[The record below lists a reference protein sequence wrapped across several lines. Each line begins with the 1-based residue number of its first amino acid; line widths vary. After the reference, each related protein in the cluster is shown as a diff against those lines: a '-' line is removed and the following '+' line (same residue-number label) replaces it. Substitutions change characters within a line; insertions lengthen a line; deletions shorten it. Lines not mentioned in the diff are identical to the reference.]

1 MANDA
6 DRSPLTANCMII
18 IPLNTDAPIYH
29 WPWLTLVLIATNAVT
44 FFLTDF
50 GREPHGW
57 LLQFGHG
64 LHPLEWLAY
73 NFLHFG
79 WLHLIGNM
87 VFLWG
92 FGLIV
97 EGKLGWWRFLLLYL
111 TIGVLGG
118 AFMQLV
124 MLGRGDGLTVPGGG
138 GSSLVIFGLLAVC
151 MIWAPKNELDVF
163 IWFGFRPMTVEI
175 SNLVFGMWYIAEQL
189 FYAWLSGFSM
199 GSAVGHLVGAFFG
212 AAVGVAMLKLDW
224 VDCENWDLFAL
235 WGGRL
240 GQPVDLVRWQDEIEV
255 THSPN
260 MGDQESA
267 GTKTPKK
274 KAKFRPS
281 IYLSSAKPKQRKPAT
296 KKPSSNSGTDELQ
309 SDAAA
314 TERSMSE
321 SSLPAVTLKVLDR
334 MRELIR
340 AGKPQAALGEYRKR
354 LRIVEHWP
362 LDADDLQALADGMF
376 KLKLWDDAIILLEEY
391 IERFPARADAA
402 RIKLAAIC
410 CEVQNRPL
418 AAIKLLDQV
427 ELDDLSDAIRGHIAQ
442 IRQKAERLLD
452 DETFELDGKS
462 W

>member
-1 MANDA
+1 
-6 DRSPLTANCMII
+6 MII
-18 IPLNTDAPIYH
+18 VPLNTDAPIYY
-29 WPWLTLVLIATNAVT
+29 WPWMTLVLIAANAVM
-44 FFLTDF
+44 FFLTGF
-50 GREPHGW
+50 GRETNGW
-57 LLQFGHG
+57 LLQFGNG
-64 LHPLEWLAY
+64 LHPLEWLAC

-97 EGKLGWWRFLLLYL
+97 EGKVGWWRFLLLYL
-111 TIGVLGG
+111 AIGVLGA
-118 AFMQLV
+118 AFIQLV
-124 MLGRGDGLTVPGGG
+124 MLGHENEMRITGGG
-138 GSSLVIFGLLAVC
+138 GSSLVVFGLLAVC

-163 IWFGFRPMTVEI
+163 LFFGIRAMTVEI
-175 SNLVFGMWYIAEQL
+175 SNLTFGLWYVAEQL

-199 GSAVGHLVGAFFG
+199 GSAVGHLVGAFWG
-212 AAVGVAMLKLDW
+212 AAIGIAMLKLGW

-235 WGGRL
+235 WSGRL
-240 GQPVDLVRWQDEIEV
+240 GQPVDLVRWQDSIEV
-255 THSPN
+255 THSPKLD
-260 MGDQESA
+260 GEEVTGS
-267 GTKTPKK
+267 TTPLKK
-274 KAKFRPS
+274 KAKFQPS
-281 IYLSSAKPKQRKPAT
+281 IYLGTSKPKRRKPTT
-296 KKPSSNSGTDELQ
+296 KGTKSKPETDE
-309 SDAAA
+309 SETNAPA

-321 SSLPAVTLKVLDR
+321 SSLPAATLKVLDR
-334 MRELIR
+334 IRELLR

-354 LRIVEHWP
+354 LRIVDQWP
-362 LDADDLQALADGMF
+362 LDAVDLQTLADGLF
-376 KLKLWDDAIILLEEY
+376 KLKLWDDATPLLQEY

-418 AAIKLLDQV
+418 AAIKLLNQV
-427 ELDDLSDAIRGHIAQ
+427 ELDELPDSIRSHIAQ